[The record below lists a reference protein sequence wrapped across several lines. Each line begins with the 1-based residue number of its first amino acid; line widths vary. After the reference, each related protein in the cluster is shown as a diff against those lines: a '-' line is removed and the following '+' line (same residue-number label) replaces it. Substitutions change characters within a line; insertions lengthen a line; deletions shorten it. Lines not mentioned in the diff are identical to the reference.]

1 MKLHYDGIRSMLA
14 LGVAVSVLLTP
25 IGVSAAAF
33 GTSRPQPSRVTTT
46 ANATRHNHQTA
57 HQPLGEDIDSFIVEL
72 IDGVATCRAAR
83 PDEVS
88 STVPR
93 ADDPGVP
100 IEQLLPNLASSGGDN
115 AENALTINLIALS
128 QLQSDAN
135 SAVVTAAIQRAAA
148 VWTARIKSPVT
159 ITLNVDYGPNAP
171 GGGPFGPNTLGSTG
185 SSRVLIDYPGVR
197 TNLIAGAAS
206 PSELAIYN
214 SLPTTFLP
222 TDVGNGAVVAVNR
235 SAAFALGIPVNNPS
249 DTRVATI
256 GFNKTFPYDFNPDDG
271 ITAFQTDFV
280 AVATHE
286 IGHALGFTSGAG
298 SDPSTAIPTLWDL
311 FRFRPG
317 TTSGTFTTAQR
328 VMAIGGEQNYFTGQ
342 NFVVNG
348 LPTTELQLSTGG
360 PSASTQNG
368 GDGRQSSHWKDN
380 VFTSRFV
387 GIMDPTIA
395 HSTHEEANENDFMT
409 VELLGWNLVNS
420 VQPPPPP
427 AAPPPPANDN
437 FASAQEITGCS
448 GSVVGANVGASSQG
462 GEPNHLSSTSD
473 PQGGGAK
480 SVWYRWQ
487 APSSS
492 FVDITTAGSRFDTVL
507 GVYTGSAVNSL
518 SVIGQHDDVG
528 GPQGAD
534 KTSKVS
540 FNAVAGTVYRI
551 AVDGYAN
558 NTEGDFGPLNLNWN
572 MTTCGAAVQAQSSTL
587 NVSES
592 DGTINVFVTRTGD
605 TSTAV
610 TVNYATTDSFGASCN
625 VNTGTASAK
634 CDFNTAGGTL
644 RFAAGET
651 TKPIT
656 LSIVNDGYVEGNET
670 FTLTLSSPTGAILGS
685 PATTSITVVDNDGA
699 SSNPFETNAFFVR
712 QQYLDFLLREP
723 DSGGFSDWMGV
734 LTNCAPN
741 QGGLGS
747 DPTCDR
753 VHVSSGFF
761 RSTEFGERGYWAYRY
776 YHATLGRRPLFAEFM
791 PDLRRLS
798 VPQAEEEVARAAFI
812 SDFMQRAEFQTIYSG
827 LTNAA
832 NAAQFIAK
840 LEEKAEVT
848 LPATTT
854 TQPGQPPQYGRNEL
868 IQKMASGEFTAAQT
882 LRAFIEQK
890 VVFDRFFFRAFV
902 AMQYFGYLLR
912 DPEDAGYN
920 DWVDVLTN
928 GRGNIPPGDFRHLI
942 FGFVWSVEY
951 RQRFGP

>member
-14 LGVAVSVLLTP
+14 LGVAVSVFLTP
-25 IGVSAAAF
+25 FGVSAASAYA
-33 GTSRPQPSRVTTT
+33 SRPQTKASAAPV
-46 ANATRHNHQTA
+46 TRHTHASPHQSI
-57 HQPLGEDIDSFIVEL
+57 GEDVDSFIVEM
-72 IDGVATCRAAR
+72 IDGVATCRAATA
-83 PDEVS
+83 DEVT
-88 STVPR
+88 STLPK
-93 ADDPGVP
+93 AGDEGVP
-100 IEQLLPNLASSGGDN
+100 VEHFLPNLVGSGGDK
-115 AENALTINLIALS
+115 AENALTINLVALS
-128 QLQSDAN
+128 QLQTDAN
-135 SAVVTAAIQRAAA
+135 AAVVTAAIQRAAA
-148 VWTARIKSPVT
+148 VWTAQIKSPVT
-159 ITLNVDYGPNAP
+159 ITINIDYGFNSP

-185 SSRVLIDYPGVR
+185 SNRILVDYSGVR
-197 TNLIAGAAS
+197 TNLIAGASS
-206 PSELAIYN
+206 PAEAALYN
-214 SLPTTFLP
+214 SLPTSFLP

-235 SAAFALGIPVNNPS
+235 SAAYAMGLPISNPS
-249 DTRVATI
+249 NTVVATM
-256 GFNKTFPYDFNPDDG
+256 GFNKAFPFDFNPDDG
-271 ITAFQTDFV
+271 ITFNQTDFV
-280 AVATHE
+280 AVAIHE

-298 SDPSTAIPTLWDL
+298 SDPSTATPTLWDL

-317 TTSGTFTTAQR
+317 TTTGTFTTAQR
-328 VMAIGGEQNYFTGQ
+328 VMVAGGEQNYFTGQ
-342 NFVVNG
+342 TFDIENG
-348 LPTTELQLSTGG
+348 LPTTEPQLSTGG
-360 PSASTQNG
+360 PSGSA

-380 VFTSRFV
+380 ALTGRFV
-387 GIMDPTIA
+387 GIMDPTIGPG
-395 HSTHEEANENDFMT
+395 THEEAHPNDFLT
-409 VELLGWNLVNS
+409 IETLGWNLVSS
-420 VQPPPPP
+420 VAPPP
-427 AAPPPPANDN
+427 APPPPPPPANDN
-437 FASAQEITGCS
+437 FASAQVITGCS
-448 GSVVGANVGASSQG
+448 GSVTGANVGASSEI
-462 GEPNHLSSTSD
+462 GEPNHLSTTSD
-473 PQGGGAK
+473 PEGGGAK
-480 SVWYRWQ
+480 SIWYRWQ
-487 APSSS
+487 APSNSAIE
-492 FVDITTAGSRFDTVL
+492 ITTAGSRFDTIL
-507 GVYTGSAVNSL
+507 GVYVGNSVNAL
-518 SVIGQHDDVG
+518 TVIGQHDDVG

-534 KTSKVS
+534 KTSRVA
-540 FNAVAGTVYRI
+540 FNAVAGQTYRI

-558 NTEGDFGPLNLNWN
+558 NTEGDFGPVTLNWN
-572 MTTCGAAVQAQSSTL
+572 MTTCGAAVQISSSSF

-592 DGTINVFVTRTGD
+592 SGTLNINVTRTGD
-605 TSTAV
+605 TSVAA

-651 TKPIT
+651 SKTIT

-670 FTLTLSSPTGAILGS
+670 FVLTLSSPTGAILGS
-685 PATTSITVVDNDGA
+685 PATTTITVLDNDGA
-699 SSNPFETNAFFVR
+699 GSNPFETNSFFVR

-723 DSGGFSDWMGV
+723 DSGGFNDWMNV

-747 DPTCDR
+747 DPACDR

-776 YHATLGRRPLFAEFM
+776 YHAALGRRPLFAEFL
-791 PDLRRLS
+791 PDMRRLS
-798 VPQAEEEVARAAFI
+798 VPQAEEEVARGAFI
-812 SDFMQRAEFQTIYSG
+812 SDFMQRAEFQTIYTG
-827 LTNAA
+827 LTSAA

-854 TQPGQPPQYGRNEL
+854 TLPGQPPQYGRNEL